1 LAAAGMAYGSHEFSD
16 VGKVTGAVA
25 AAHEKSEERMKS
37 YEDGKFSEIKRDI
50 GDIKRMLGG
59 KASTPEASP
68 DNAQKI
74 QKDEEYRSQH
84 SGQRGPQKLVFWHI
98 ALIGLAIGLAAGA
111 LLVATGGAAHILA
124 SVGVASGVVI
134 PKASLTAA
142 SMTIMGLIG
151 ASFGINRDAFRQIFD
166 KTDLLFKGIIA
177 NYKERQTARAQEIDI
192 STGKTTEFKEPP
204 VNTIMYDAYPDYPQS
219 ETYHRDKV
227 LASAKQALLS
237 MDHTKSVPH

>member
-1 LAAAGMAYGSHEFSD
+1 MTDQKAGQQAGW
-16 VGKVTGAVA
+16 GIT
-25 AAHEKSEERMKS
+25 
-37 YEDGKFSEIKRDI
+37 
-50 GDIKRMLGG
+50 L
-59 KASTPEASP
+59 
-68 DNAQKI
+68 
-74 QKDEEYRSQH
+74 
-84 SGQRGPQKLVFWHI
+84 
-98 ALIGLAIGLAAGA
+98 ALITAICWGALPIAMKQVLRDMAPYTVVWYRFFIAGIGLLTILTARRQLPSPRLFLRKRWLIW